1 MAPRIPPTAEQR
13 NLDGA
18 LLSFDIPT
26 LLAQIKSE
34 DAWQKG
40 KRNATTLLEGNGL
53 RVVLIAMRSGTLM
66 KQHQTINP
74 ISFQVIEGRI
84 KFNTNTKSV
93 TLTKGQL
100 LTLHPEIPHDLEAL
114 EESAFLL
121 TLATHQSGP
130 AENCISKDEVLI
142 NS

>member
-18 LLSFDIPT
+18 LWTFDIPT
-26 LLAQIKSE
+26 LLTQIKSE

-40 KRNATTLLEGNGL
+40 KRNATTLLEGHGL
-53 RVVLIAMRSGTLM
+53 RVVLIAMHSGTLI

-74 ISFQVIEGRI
+74 ISLQVIEGRI
-84 KFNTNTKSV
+84 KFNTHTNSV

-121 TLATHQSGP
+121 TLATHQSDP
-130 AENCISKDEVLI
+130 EENSISREGVLI
-142 NS
+142 DS